1 MHNRRYSS
9 TAHYGAYGWQP
20 SALRVVTLGI
30 PAVTILFPPHPTPS
44 PLTTITLAIARM
56 DNKRIF
62 LWAAVGVLAWLN
74 FVTWQR
80 DYPPIMAPPVVAS
93 AASSS
98 VSAATLPSLPAA
110 SGSSVSAAVNPSAAA
125 TVSSEAS
132 TDPNTAG
139 SKIHVVTD
147 VLDLDLNT
155 RGGDIERASLLK
167 YSVSK
172 DQPHTPVQLLTTEP
186 ATLFVTRSGLLS
198 ADATAAPSHLAH
210 YTAQSDEYR
219 LSPDRNE
226 LSVTLTW
233 TDVRGISVDKTYT
246 FKRGSYTVGIRYDV
260 RNNSPAVWQGA
271 SYVQLFRHDLPV
283 EYSMLDASTIA
294 YRGPAIYNGKAYSKL
309 KLTDEDNRNF
319 KATITGGW
327 LAGMQHYFVVAAV
340 PARDQAYDYSLAVDN
355 ENDYTFTYRG
365 PLQSVAPGASAQLSE
380 ALFIGPK
387 LQDQLAATGPELER
401 TTDYGMLYLI
411 AHPLFLLLQL
421 VQQFV
426 GNWGVTIILV
436 TLLIKL
442 AFYRLTA
449 SSGRSM
455 AKMRTVAPKLK
466 ALQERYKDD
475 REALGR
481 ATMDLYKKEKINPV
495 AGCLPML
502 IQIPFFM
509 GFYWVLLES
518 VELRQAPF
526 FGWVTDLSS
535 RDPFFILPVIMGVAN
550 FMQFKMNPP
559 PPDPMQAKIMAF
571 MPIVMTVMMAWFPA
585 GLVLYWITNT
595 ALSALQQW
603 RINKLVAADGKLA
616 ST

>member
-1 MHNRRYSS
+1 
-9 TAHYGAYGWQP
+9 
-20 SALRVVTLGI
+20 
-30 PAVTILFPPHPTPS
+30 
-44 PLTTITLAIARM
+44 M

-80 DYPPIMAPPVVAS
+80 DYPPIAAYQVAAPANGSS
-93 AASSS
+93 A
-98 VSAATLPSLPAA
+98 SAATLPSLPAA
-110 SGSSVSAAVNPSAAA
+110 TSSSSSATPNPAAPVTESNAAA
-125 TVSSEAS
+125 ANS
-132 TDPNTAG
+132 NIAG

-167 YSVSK
+167 YPVNK
-172 DQPHTPVQLLTTEP
+172 DQPDTPVQLLSDEP

-198 ADATAAPSHLAH
+198 TDAAAAPSHLAV
-210 YTAQSDEYR
+210 YTAQSNEYR
-219 LSPDRNE
+219 LASNENE
-226 LSVTLTW
+226 LSVTLNW
-233 TDVRGISVDKTYT
+233 VDAHGISVDKTYV

-260 RNNSPAVWQGA
+260 HNNSPVAWQGA

-283 EYSMLDASTIA
+283 KYSMLDASTIA
-294 YRGPAIYNGKAYSKL
+294 YRGPAIFNGKAYSKL
-309 KLTDEDNRNF
+309 KLTNEENRNF
-319 KATITGGW
+319 KETITGGW
-327 LAGMQHYFVVAAV
+327 LAGMQHYFVVAAI
-340 PARDQAYDYSLAVDN
+340 PPTTQAYDYSLTVDN
-355 ENDYTFTYRG
+355 DNDYTFTYRG
-365 PLQSVAPGASAQLSE
+365 PLQSVASGTSAQLSE
-380 ALFIGPK
+380 SLFIGPK
-387 LQDQLAATGPELER
+387 LQEQLAVTGPELER
-401 TTDYGMLYLI
+401 TTDYGKLYLI
-411 AHPLFLLLQL
+411 ARPLFWLLEQVHRLA
-421 VQQFV
+421 
-426 GNWGVTIILV
+426 GNWGITIILT

-455 AKMRTVAPKLK
+455 AKMRTIAPKLK

-481 ATMDLYKKEKINPV
+481 ATMEMYKKEKINPV

-526 FGWVTDLSS
+526 FAWVTDLSS
-535 RDPFFILPVIMGVAN
+535 RDPFFILPVIMGAAN
-550 FMQFKMNPP
+550 YVQFKMNPP
-559 PPDPMQAKIMAF
+559 PPDPMQAKVMAF
-571 MPIVMTVMMAWFPA
+571 MPIMMTVMMAWFPA

-603 RINKLVAADGKLA
+603 RINKLVAADNKFA
-616 ST
+616 T